1 VESISGEEGNFEVKV
16 VQHPRY
22 VDPAKCIACGLCAE
36 KCPTKIDNE
45 YDAGLGKRKS
55 IHVKY
60 AQAVPLKYAI
70 DPVHCIFLTKGK
82 CRVCEKLCPAKAI
95 NFDEKEKE
103 LMIQVGSIIIA
114 PGCEVFD
121 PETYNVYGYHRSPN
135 IVTSLE
141 FERILSA
148 SGPFGGHLI
157 RLSDKKEPKKIA
169 WIQCV
174 GSRDVHEG
182 AKGYCSAVCCTYAI
196 KEAIVAKEH
205 SKDGLDAAIFY
216 IDMRTYGKDFEKYYN
231 RARDEAGVR
240 FIKSRITQILPVKE
254 TGGLLI
260 RYTDEAQTR
269 IEETF
274 DMVVL
279 SVGFSVANEALDLAK
294 RLGIR
299 VDPYHFSTTSSFEP
313 VRTSRAG
320 IFVCGAFQGPK
331 DIPTSV
337 IESSASAA
345 MAESILASARGSL
358 TRTKEVPREVDVHG
372 EPPRIGVFVCRC
384 GTNIA
389 GVLDVPGI
397 AEYAK
402 TLPGVVYVQDNLFSC
417 SQDTQ
422 EKITQIIKEQRLN
435 RVVVAACSPLTHEPL
450 FQETLVNA
458 GINKY
463 LFEMANIRNQCSWVH
478 GGDPK
483 EGTEKAKDLVRMAVA
498 KVALFEPMSEPEIK
512 INQSALVIGGG
523 ISGMVA
529 AKNLAEQGYHTYL
542 IEKNDTLGGQA
553 KNLYQ
558 TWKREDV
565 QQHLSKMIQ
574 EVQSSP
580 KIEVH
585 LKTELKNLD
594 GFVGNFRSTIQTN
607 GEQKLLEHG
616 IAILATG
623 ASELKPDQYLYGQ
636 DPRVLTGL
644 ELDQKLIHQ
653 DTSLGS
659 VRSAA
664 FIQCVGS
671 RIKERPYCSKVCC
684 THSVMN
690 ALELK
695 EIHPEM
701 DVFILYRD
709 MRTYGLRE
717 DLYREARTKGVVF
730 IRYDDQKELKVDGDQ
745 GGLRLRFTHYA
756 LQREMEVRPELLV
769 LATAIVPPKEN
780 PTAKL
785 FKVPVNS
792 DGFFVEAHVKLR
804 PIDFATDGV
813 FVCGLAHAPKPID
826 ESVAHGLGA
835 ASRAVTLL
843 SQKEMFGNA
852 VVAHIAAE
860 TCVGCQGCVKV
871 CPYEAIRYL
880 EDRKICEINEVICK
894 GCGACAATCPSAS
907 AQLRRFS
914 SRQIYVQ
921 IEKALVA

>member
-1 VESISGEEGNFEVKV
+1 
-16 VQHPRY
+16 
-22 VDPAKCIACGLCAE
+22 
-36 KCPTKIDNE
+36 
-45 YDAGLGKRKS
+45 
-55 IHVKY
+55 
-60 AQAVPLKYAI
+60 
-70 DPVHCIFLTKGK
+70 
-82 CRVCEKLCPAKAI
+82 
-95 NFDEKEKE
+95 
-103 LMIQVGSIIIA
+103 
-114 PGCEVFD
+114 
-121 PETYNVYGYHRSPN
+121 
-135 IVTSLE
+135 
-141 FERILSA
+141 
-148 SGPFGGHLI
+148 
-157 RLSDKKEPKKIA
+157 
-169 WIQCV
+169 
-174 GSRDVHEG
+174 
-182 AKGYCSAVCCTYAI
+182 
-196 KEAIVAKEH
+196 
-205 SKDGLDAAIFY
+205 
-216 IDMRTYGKDFEKYYN
+216 
-231 RARDEAGVR
+231 
-240 FIKSRITQILPVKE
+240 
-254 TGGLLI
+254 
-260 RYTDEAQTR
+260 
-269 IEETF
+269 
-274 DMVVL
+274 
-279 SVGFSVANEALDLAK
+279 
-294 RLGIR
+294 
-299 VDPYHFSTTSSFEP
+299 
-313 VRTSRAG
+313 
-320 IFVCGAFQGPK
+320 
-331 DIPTSV
+331 
-337 IESSASAA
+337 
-345 MAESILASARGSL
+345 
-358 TRTKEVPREVDVHG
+358 
-372 EPPRIGVFVCRC
+372 
-384 GTNIA
+384 
-389 GVLDVPGI
+389 
-397 AEYAK
+397 
-402 TLPGVVYVQDNLFSC
+402 
-417 SQDTQ
+417 
-422 EKITQIIKEQRLN
+422 
-435 RVVVAACSPLTHEPL
+435 
-450 FQETLVNA
+450 
-458 GINKY
+458 
-463 LFEMANIRNQCSWVH
+463 
-478 GGDPK
+478 
-483 EGTEKAKDLVRMAVA
+483 MAVA
-498 KVALFEPMSEPEIK
+498 KVALFEPMFEPKIK
-512 INQSALVIGGG
+512 INQSALVVGGG

-542 IEKNDTLGGQA
+542 IEKGDTLGGQA
-553 KNLYQ
+553 RNLYQ

-574 EVQSSP
+574 EVQSHP

-594 GFVGNFRSTIQTN
+594 GFVGNFKSTLQTN
-607 GEQKLLEHG
+607 GEQELLEHG

-636 DPRVLTGL
+636 DPRVLTSL
-644 ELDQKLIHQ
+644 ELDQRLIRQ
-653 DTSLGS
+653 DASLKS

-684 THSVMN
+684 THSVMS

-730 IRYDDQKELKVDGDQ
+730 IRYDDQKDLKVDADS
-745 GGLRLRFTHYA
+745 GGLRLRFAHYA
-756 LQREMEVRPELLV
+756 LQREMELRPELLV

-780 PTAKL
+780 PIAQL

-852 VVAHIAAE
+852 VVARIETE

-914 SRQIYVQ
+914 SKQIYVQ